1 MKTSAEIKQ
10 KRSEL
15 YGEANALVQLAKNEK
30 RELTTEEK
38 TSFDAKVLEADGL
51 EDDEKRA
58 VAFEKVQA
66 RNANPVN
73 PEASKGE
80 NKELKRFSLSKTINE
95 FTERGIDGVTGF
107 EKEILQ
113 ESAKEAKR
121 LGVIPQ
127 GLYLGNQILDSMSQ
141 KRTMTAATAA
151 DGGNY
156 IPTTKVDFFDALF
169 PMMVLDKMGV
179 QKLTGLSA
187 NTDIPGITS
196 SVVTGWADG
205 ETGTQTPDD
214 PTIGNRALRPKLIYG
229 ATNISKRLLI
239 QTNNS
244 VDSMI
249 MNDIMKGIASAIEVA
264 VINGT
269 GANGQPTGLLGTSG
283 IQDVAIGTNGGA
295 ITLAKL
301 LELIQKVQSANANCG
316 NCKFLINPKTV
327 AKLKQTAIDSG
338 SGAMIMAYGNYFG
351 GISGQID
358 GYEALVTSNVPS
370 NLTKGT
376 TSGVCSSVIFGDFSQ
391 VVLGQFGGVDLII
404 DPYTL
409 ARSGS
414 VALTI
419 NQYVDMAV
427 KQPSVLGAILDAT
440 TT

>member
-1 MKTSAEIKQ
+1 MKTSLEIKQ

-15 YGEANALVQLAKNEK
+15 YAQANDLVQLAKNEK

-38 TSFDAKVLEADGL
+38 TTFDAKVLEADNL
-51 EDDEKRA
+51 ESEELRA
-58 VAFEKVQA
+58 VNFEKVQA
-66 RNANPVN
+66 RTANPVN
-73 PEASKGE
+73 EEPSKSE
-80 NKELKRFSLSKTINE
+80 SKELKRFSLSKTINE

-113 ESAKEAKR
+113 ESAKEARR
-121 LGVIPQ
+121 LGVVPQ
-127 GLYLGNQILDSMSQ
+127 GLYLGNGILDSMTQ
-141 KRTMTAATAA
+141 KRTMTANVAA
-151 DGGNY
+151 DGGNL
-156 IPTTKVDFFDALF
+156 IPTDKVDFFSNLF
-169 PMMVLDKMGV
+169 PYMVLDKLGV
-179 QKLTGLSA
+179 RKLTGLSA

-196 SVVTGWADG
+196 SVVAGWADG

-214 PTIGNRALRPKLIYG
+214 PTIANRTLRPKLVYG
-229 ATNISKRLLI
+229 ATNISKRLLV

-244 VDSMI
+244 VDAMI
-249 MNDIMKGIASAIEVA
+249 MEDIMKGIASAIEIA

-269 GANGQPTGLLGTSG
+269 GANGQPTGILGTSG

-301 LELIQKVQSANANCG
+301 LELIQKVQTANANAM

-370 NLTKGT
+370 NLTKGS
-376 TSGVCSSVIFGDFSQ
+376 SGAVCSSVIFGDFSQ
-391 VVLGQFGGVDLII
+391 VVLGQFGGVDLIV

-409 ARSGS
+409 ARTGT

>member
-38 TSFDAKVLEADGL
+38 ATFDAKVLEADNL
-51 EDDEKRA
+51 ESDEARA
-58 VAFEKVQA
+58 IAFEKVQA
-66 RNANPVN
+66 RTANPVN
-73 PEASKGE
+73 VEPSKSE
-80 NKELKRFSLSKTINE
+80 KKELQRFSLSKTVNE
-95 FTERGIDGVTGF
+95 FAERGIDGVTGF

-113 ESAKEAKR
+113 ESQKEAKR
-121 LGVIPQ
+121 LGVVPQ
-127 GLYLGNQILDSMSQ
+127 GLYLGNNILNVMTE
-141 KRTMTAATAA
+141 KRTMTAAVAA
-151 DGGNY
+151 DGGNL
-156 IPTTKVDFFDALF
+156 IPTDKIDFFSNLF
-169 PMMVLDKMGV
+169 PYMVLDKLGV
-179 QKLTGLSA
+179 RKLTGLSA

-205 ETGTQTPDD
+205 ETGTQSPDD
-214 PTIGNRALRPKLIYG
+214 PTIANRSLRPKLVYG
-229 ATNISKRLLI
+229 ATNISKRLLL

-244 VDSMI
+244 VDAMI
-249 MNDIMKGIASAIEVA
+249 MEDIMKGIANAIEIA

-269 GANGQPTGLLGTSG
+269 GANGQPNGLLGTYG
-283 IQDVAIGTNGGA
+283 IQDVAMGTNGGA
-295 ITLAKL
+295 PTLAKI
-301 LELIQKVQSANANCG
+301 LELIQKVQTANAMTT

-351 GISGQID
+351 GTSGQID

-370 NLTKGT
+370 NLTKGSS
-376 TSGVCSSVIFGDFSQ
+376 SGVCSSIIFGDFSQ
-391 VVLGQFGGVDLII
+391 VVLGQFGGVDLVV

>member
-10 KRSEL
+10 KRSQL
-15 YGEANALVQLAKNEK
+15 YAQANDLVQLAKNEK

-38 TSFDAKVLEADGL
+38 TSFDAKVSEADGL
-51 EDDEKRA
+51 EEDEKRA

-73 PEASKGE
+73 PTPSKSEA
-80 NKELKRFSLSKTINE
+80 KELNRFSLSKTIME
-95 FTERGIDGVTGF
+95 YTERGIDGVTGF

-113 ESAKEAKR
+113 ESQKEAKR
-121 LGVIPQ
+121 LGVVSQ

-141 KRTMTAATAA
+141 KRTMTANVAA
-151 DGGNY
+151 DGGNL
-156 IPTTKVDFFDALF
+156 IPTDKVDFFEALF
-169 PMMVLDKMGV
+169 PMMVLGKLGV

-214 PTIGNRALRPKLIYG
+214 PTISNRTLRPKLVYG

-269 GANGQPTGLLGTSG
+269 GANGQPTGILGTSG
-283 IQDVAIGTNGGA
+283 IQDVAVGTNGGA
-295 ITLAKL
+295 VTLAL
-301 LELIQKVQSANANCG
+301 LLQLIQEVQSANANNA

-370 NLTKGT
+370 NLTKGS
-376 TSGVCSSVIFGDFSQ
+376 SGAVCSSLIFGDFSQ

-409 ARSGS
+409 ARTGT

>member
-15 YGEANALVQLAKNEK
+15 YAQANDLVQLAKNEK
-30 RELTTEEK
+30 RELTAEEK

-51 EDDEKRA
+51 EEDEKRA

-73 PEASKGE
+73 PTPSKSEA
-80 NKELKRFSLSKTINE
+80 KELNRFSLSKTIME
-95 FTERGIDGVTGF
+95 YTERGIDGVTGF

-113 ESAKEAKR
+113 ESAREAKR
-121 LGVIPQ
+121 LGVVSQ

-141 KRTMTAATAA
+141 KRTMTAAVAA
-151 DGGNY
+151 DGGNL
-156 IPTTKVDFFDALF
+156 IPTDKVDFFEALF
-169 PMMVLDKMGV
+169 PMMVLGKLGV

-214 PTIGNRALRPKLIYG
+214 PTIANRTLRPKLVYG
-229 ATNISKRLLI
+229 ATNISKRLLL

-249 MNDIMKGIASAIEVA
+249 MNDIMKGIANAIEIA

-269 GANGQPTGLLGTSG
+269 GANGQPTGIIGTSG
-283 IQDVAIGTNGGA
+283 IENVAIGTNGGA

-301 LELIQKVQSANANCG
+301 LQLIEEVQTANANSA

-327 AKLKQTAIDSG
+327 AKLKQTPIDSG

-376 TSGVCSSVIFGDFSQ
+376 TSGVCSAVLFGDFSQ

-409 ARSGS
+409 ARTGT

>member
-15 YGEANALVQLAKNEK
+15 YAQANDLVQLAKNEK
-30 RELTTEEK
+30 RELTAEEK

-51 EDDEKRA
+51 EEDEKRA

-73 PEASKGE
+73 PTPSKSEA
-80 NKELKRFSLSKTINE
+80 KELNRFSLSKTIME
-95 FTERGIDGVTGF
+95 YTERGIDGVTGF

-113 ESAKEAKR
+113 ESQKEAKR
-121 LGVIPQ
+121 LGVVSQ

-141 KRTMTAATAA
+141 KRTMTAAVAA
-151 DGGNY
+151 DGGNL
-156 IPTTKVDFFDALF
+156 IPTDKVDFFEALF
-169 PMMVLDKMGV
+169 PMMVLGKLGV

-214 PTIGNRALRPKLIYG
+214 PTIANRTLRPKLVYG
-229 ATNISKRLLI
+229 ATNISKRLLL

-249 MNDIMKGIASAIEVA
+249 MNDIMKGIANAIEIA

-269 GANGQPTGLLGTSG
+269 GANGQPTGIIGTSG
-283 IQDVAIGTNGGA
+283 IENVAIGTHGGA

-301 LELIQKVQSANANCG
+301 LQLIEEVQTANANSA

-327 AKLKQTAIDSG
+327 AKLKQTPIDSG

-376 TSGVCSSVIFGDFSQ
+376 TSGVCSAVLFGDFSQ

-409 ARSGS
+409 ARTGT